1 MIPPA
6 ALTTD
11 SVRYWSDYSRV
22 YYHPRSSV
30 QINEYELN
38 SGIQPFEGYGL
49 GQELFRDL
57 NREHDLIDRDFRLF
71 AEECDQMQGIQLL
84 TSTDDA
90 WAGFAGEYLAEL
102 RDEYGKVGICTWGLE
117 RSDRVVRVRPVVPCP
132 HLLAHLPP
140 FLLHSSLCCCCQ
152 NIRIELPRHPGHP
165 LG

>member
-1 MIPPA
+1 VFPPA

-11 SVRYWSDYSRV
+11 SVRYWSDYNRV

-38 SGIQPFEGYGL
+38 SGIQPFEGHRL
-49 GQELFRDL
+49 GQELFGDL
-57 NREHDLIDRDFRLF
+57 NREHDLVDRDFRLF

-90 WAGFAGEYLAEL
+90 WGGFAGKYLSEL

-117 RSDRVVRVRPVVPCP
+117 RTDRVVRVSPLCPYSIFLFCYFCFVLAVV
-132 HLLAHLPP
+132 
-140 FLLHSSLCCCCQ
+140 LC
-152 NIRIELPRHPGHP
+152 LPRTGERIKLPTFRDIRG
-165 LG
+165 